1 MKTAGASGL
10 AIGFAS
16 AATATSSGDSAP
28 ASFSEID
35 VRPIHHYVI
44 LKCEQLPLHHLAKK
58 AC

>member
-1 MKTAGASGL
+1 MTTTGASGL
-10 AIGFAS
+10 ASGFAS
-16 AATATSSGDSAP
+16 AATATSSGDCAP

-35 VRPIHHYVI
+35 VRPIRYYVI